1 MSERVGVHLS
11 QQLPTPDVVE
21 VAMLAEHLNYERF
34 FFSDHL
40 IRDPFVV
47 LTACAQATDRISLGT
62 AVMPLYERH
71 PLNAAVA
78 SATLAQVSNGRFCF
92 GIGTSHREMIQDQLG
107 IPWRRPVTHL
117 MEYIDVVR
125 ALHTGE
131 PVEHEGEFYRINAQL
146 LSPPPAPVP
155 IYLGPCGPTLF
166 ERAGA
171 VADGVVLN
179 WAPPDFLAARL
190 RLLEKGRDDAG
201 RGADSVE
208 IACSLWCAVT
218 GGPEE
223 TQRLRDDFRVRT
235 EFFVQM
241 AIYRR
246 RFGELGF
253 AEEMTAIESALDR
266 DQPVGPLISESLLDA
281 ISIIGDADY
290 CRARLD
296 AYRAAGVAMPLVVP
310 LTSDDG
316 DLRPIRRTLE
326 ALAP

>member
-1 MSERVGVHLS
+1 MTTRTGVHLS
-11 QQLPTPDVVE
+11 QQLPTPDIVE
-21 VAMLAEHLNYERF
+21 VATFAEHLGYERF

-40 IRDPFVV
+40 TRDPFVV
-47 LTACAQATDRISLGT
+47 LTACARETERISLGT

-78 SATLAQVSNGRFCF
+78 SASLAHVSDDRFRF
-92 GIGTSHREMIQDQLG
+92 GIGTSHREMVEGQLG

-117 MEYIDVVR
+117 LEYIAIIR

-131 PVEHEGEFYRINAQL
+131 AVHHNGEFYQINAKL
-146 LSPPPAPVP
+146 PFPPGAPVP
-155 IYLGPCGPTLF
+155 IYLGPSGPILF
-166 ERAGA
+166 EHAGA
-171 VADGVVLN
+171 IADGVVLN
-179 WAPPDFLAARL
+179 WGPPDFLAGRL
-190 RLLEKGRDDAG
+190 RLLEKGRDNAG
-201 RGADSVE
+201 RSADSVE

-218 GGPEE
+218 AGPDE
-223 TQRLRDDFRVRT
+223 TQRMRADFRIRT
-235 EFFVQM
+235 GFFAQM
-241 AIYRR
+241 AIYRQ

-253 AEEMTAIESALDR
+253 AQEMAAVEAALDA
-266 DQPVGPLISESLLDA
+266 DQPVGPHISEALVDA

-296 AYRAAGVAMPLVVP
+296 TYRDAGVALPLVVP